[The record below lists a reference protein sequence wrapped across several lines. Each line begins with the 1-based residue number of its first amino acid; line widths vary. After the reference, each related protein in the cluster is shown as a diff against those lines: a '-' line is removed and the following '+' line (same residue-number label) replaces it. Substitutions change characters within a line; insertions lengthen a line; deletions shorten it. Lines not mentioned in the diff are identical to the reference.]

1 MVQNRNKLID
11 LFIGNVSNSILHE
24 ILEKATDE
32 QELSNKYNKELLNS
46 LEIAK
51 KYREKINPMD
61 TALPD
66 KDIANIKTK
75 ITNKVRAELV
85 LRISKGYENIN
96 LDLIEEF
103 IDKALKDADVI

>member
-32 QELSNKYNKELLNS
+32 QELSNKYNKELMTS

-51 KYREKINPMD
+51 KYREKINTINTPL
-61 TALPD
+61 TD
-66 KDIANIKTK
+66 KDIDYIKTK